1 MSIDYQ
7 NEMNRPHKNKYNLK
21 SIAQDFC
28 PQKTYSK
35 RMHHNTKK
43 INQKYNLTSNVF
55 SPLKKDNN
63 KSISTPQNN
72 PISNSNTCYKTN
84 GTNGFSPYST
94 RTIFSQTKTIKEK
107 NIRKK
112 IKKKKKTLLSM
123 KYIGFIKD
131 NNINNKKNHNYF
143 KLIKKSSILNNIV
156 KDDDIKNIHKNINKE
171 KIKYIFLGEK
181 NYSNNNEIKTV
192 KTKTNEL
199 VKELENKDKI
209 KKNINSFSCPN
220 IKLNER
226 INKAHDK
233 SKNNNNFEIHNLFF
247 ESSKDDVNNFN
258 ELESHTIS
266 TFRNIKR
273 NKGKIF
279 EMKNIPKNQNVN
291 IKNNNLN
298 DNNKLKE
305 FMNNKIYDLNSDIE
319 MFDPITFIKNSSLYK
334 DYLERK
340 QKEKLFLKKLLKNKN
355 IEELLANLNI
365 YDKNKENEEKIKSIK
380 IKNKSSDLIKSEFES
395 QLGEQILNSYQKKG
409 LLNYLNNKKYLTN
422 NKLINTKEDIYFK
435 TYLKPSDYINDVA
448 RKILEDIGFF
458 RNKVY
463 FDKND
468 LTSNNYGI
476 LHSINNENI
485 SKEKK
490 YIYNKNRKILSE
502 KSLNEKYYKNLDKN
516 INGFNNFNINNHK
529 NTNSIKAHINSIN
542 SYINTNNIHTYN
554 NNIINGYN
562 TINNG
567 NIKNETHE
575 NNIDFEY
582 TEAKEK
588 ETNDYENN
596 KKFIL
601 NEKYNSNLDKKNDS
615 HYISLTEKNKTEN
628 NKRRFSL
635 FSSNNTNSEN
645 KIILGRNV
653 EGNSVFKKF
662 SLSEK
667 PKDKESKENMNIWP
681 GRKHRK
687 NNSIKEKRKK
697 KNKNEISKE
706 QEIIKEDNKEKISKE
721 IFKNLITLRDGKN
734 NKKIYGKANLKNI
747 INEREKNNKKEKKNE
762 INIDFYDKLYGFN
775 IDDVGDDIVI
785 MEELKKIDIDEDLKN
800 KLIENRNIILNL
812 LNKKSKTED
821 DYQKLRLC
829 RKRIKLIIKKLIEK
843 MKKENLTKSEKSNS
857 NNFLPKSLEGKKALY
872 RYLRFLELKIR
883 RKLEKEDQLGESAIS
898 SERES
903 DESFNENSNSD
914 GIKFFSFLDIKE
926 ENNDKLK
933 VQEKNKKSRKNLIY
947 DNLYLYHKKDDEK
960 KDIEIKQ
967 EVYDILNEKN
977 DETNNENG
985 EKMNKEENTL
995 SRGRRGKFTIRR
1007 RKFTKRSSLKFNLK
1021 KLEDD
1026 DKIETI
1032 KENDDNDKKNL
1043 ERRIAKFYEKIQ
1055 KLKRGEIDMS
1065 DYEDELSELMTEQI
1079 DKINYEVDKAKE
1091 LRIINF
1097 FKNFQ
1102 ISRKNDLFGKNYL
1115 RNRLTFNSPINFISC
1130 KKIKDNKSNK

>member
-7 NEMNRPHKNKYNLK
+7 IEMNRPFHNKYNLK
-21 SIAQDFC
+21 SIVQDFY

-35 RMHHNTKK
+35 RMHHNAKK
-43 INQKYNLTSNVF
+43 LNQKYNLTSNIF

-94 RTIFSQTKTIKEK
+94 RTIFSQIKTIKEK
-107 NIRKK
+107 NTRKK
-112 IKKKKKTLLSM
+112 IKKKKKALLSM

-131 NNINNKKNHNYF
+131 NNINNRKSHNYF
-143 KLIKKSSILNNIV
+143 KLIKKSNILNNIV
-156 KDDDIKNIHKNINKE
+156 NDDEIKNIHKNINKE
-171 KIKYIFLGEK
+171 KIKYIFLGDK
-181 NYSNNNEIKTV
+181 NYSKNNDIKTV
-192 KTKTNEL
+192 KTKANEI

-209 KKNINSFSCPN
+209 NKNINSFSCPN

-226 INKAHDK
+226 INKAQDK

-247 ESSKDDVNNFN
+247 ESSKDDINNFN
-258 ELESHTIS
+258 ELESPTIS

-279 EMKNIPKNQNVN
+279 EMKNVRTNQNRK

-319 MFDPITFIKNSSLYK
+319 MFDPITFIKNSSLFK

-340 QKEKLFLKKLLKNKN
+340 QKEKLFLKKMMKNKN
-355 IEELLANLNI
+355 IEEILANLNI
-365 YDKNKENEEKIKSIK
+365 YDKKKGNEENIKGIK

-395 QLGEQILNSYQKKG
+395 LLEEQILNSYQKKG
-409 LLNYLNNKKYLTN
+409 LLNYLNNKKYITN
-422 NKLINTKEDIYFK
+422 NKLINPKEEIYFK
-435 TYLKPSDYINDVA
+435 TYLKPSDYINEVA

-463 FDKND
+463 FDQND
-468 LTSNNYGI
+468 LTSNNGI

-490 YIYNKNRKILSE
+490 YIYNKNKKILSE
-502 KSLNEKYYKNLDKN
+502 KSLNEKYYKNIDRN
-516 INGFNNFNINNHK
+516 INGFNNVNINNYK
-529 NTNSIKAHINSIN
+529 NTNTIKTHNNSIN
-542 SYINTNNIHTYN
+542 SYININSINTYN
-554 NNIINGYN
+554 NNIINSYN

-567 NIKNETHE
+567 NINNETNE
-575 NNIDFEY
+575 NNIDFKY
-582 TEAKEK
+582 TETKEK
-588 ETNDYENN
+588 EKNDFENYN
-596 KKFIL
+596 KFIL
-601 NEKYNSNLDKKNDS
+601 KEKYNSNLNKKNDS
-615 HYISLTEKNKTEN
+615 HYISLTEN
-628 NKRRFSL
+628 NKKGFSL
-635 FSSNNTNSEN
+635 LSNNNTNSEN

-653 EGNSVFKKF
+653 EGSSFFKEF

-667 PKDKESKENMNIWP
+667 LKTKESKENVNVGP

-706 QEIIKEDNKEKISKE
+706 KEIIGQKIIKEDNKENKEKISKE
-721 IFKNLITLRDGKN
+721 IFKNIITLREGKN

-785 MEELKKIDIDEDLKN
+785 MEELKNIDIDEDLKN

-812 LNKKSKTED
+812 LNKNSKTED
-821 DYQKLRLC
+821 DYQILRLC

-843 MKKENLTKSEKSNS
+843 MKRENLTKSEKNNF
-857 NNFLPKSLEGKKALY
+857 NNFLPKSLEGKKTLY

-883 RKLEKEDQLGESAIS
+883 RKLEKEDQLGDSVIS

-903 DESFNENSNSD
+903 DESFNENSNSH
-914 GIKFFSFLDIKE
+914 GIKFFSFVDIKE
-926 ENNDKLK
+926 ENNDKVK
-933 VQEKNKKSRKNLIY
+933 IEEKNKKSRKNLIY

-960 KDIEIKQ
+960 NDIEIRQ

-977 DETNNENG
+977 DEINNENEEKINKG
-985 EKMNKEENTL
+985 ETNTI
-995 SRGRRGKFTIRR
+995 SRGKRGKFIIRR
-1007 RKFTKRSSLKFNLK
+1007 RKFTKRRSSIKFNLK
-1021 KLEDD
+1021 KIEDD
-1026 DKIETI
+1026 DKVEII
-1032 KENDDNDKKNL
+1032 KENDGNDKKNL
-1043 ERRIAKFYEKIQ
+1043 ERRIAKFYEKIK

-1079 DKINYEVDKAKE
+1079 DKNNYEVDKAKE
-1091 LRIINF
+1091 LRIMNF

-1102 ISRKNDLFGKNYL
+1102 ISRKNDFFGKKYL
-1115 RNRLTFNSPINFISC
+1115 RNRLTFNSPIKFISC
-1130 KKIKDNKSNK
+1130 KK